1 MINTI
6 QAHVIGASRYS
17 MDNGVKGA
25 KVTIMQP
32 SASDNE
38 NQLGNQVSTMSAPY
52 EILEQ
57 LYAHAPHMPCAL
69 ELDIEFRASGGKA
82 TMHVLAARKPN
93 ATGSPSHQAP
103 SANTDKK

>member
-32 SASDNE
+32 SASDND

-52 EILEQ
+52 EILGRP
-57 LYAHAPHMPCAL
+57 AAKPPCTSLLPANPTPP
-69 ELDIEFRASGGKA
+69 A
-82 TMHVLAARKPN
+82 
-93 ATGSPSHQAP
+93 
-103 SANTDKK
+103 ANTHRLPAATRNRILSHGHKHT

>member
-52 EILEQ
+52 EILDQ
-57 LYAHAPHMPCAL
+57 LHAYAPQMPCAL
-69 ELDIEFRASGGKA
+69 ELDIEFRASAGKA

-93 ATGSPSHQAP
+93 ATGSPQQPAP
-103 SANTDKK
+103 QSDKK

>member
-32 SASDNE
+32 SAPDNE
-38 NQLGNQVSTMSAPY
+38 NQVGNQVSTMSADFDFLDKLHSY
-52 EILEQ
+52 
-57 LYAHAPHMPCAL
+57 APHMPCAL
-69 ELDIEFRASGGKA
+69 ELDIEFRSSGGKA
-82 TMHVLAARKPN
+82 TMHVISARKPN
-93 ATGSPSHQAP
+93 ATGSQQSP
-103 SANTDKK
+103 SANSDKK

>member
-32 SASDNE
+32 SASDND

-52 EILEQ
+52 EILDQ
-57 LYAHAPHMPCAL
+57 LHAFAPHMPCAL

-93 ATGSPSHQAP
+93 ATGSHPQQPATNS
-103 SANTDKK
+103 DKK